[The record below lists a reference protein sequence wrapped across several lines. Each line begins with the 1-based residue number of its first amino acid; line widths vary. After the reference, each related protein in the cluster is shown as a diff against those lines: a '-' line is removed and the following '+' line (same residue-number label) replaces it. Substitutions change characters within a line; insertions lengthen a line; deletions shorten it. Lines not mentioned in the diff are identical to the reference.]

1 MNSEI
6 ERGAPLKMT
15 DLGKLLGLDVQFAAE
30 AIYSGPGKFPELI
43 RVMYEG
49 LRGPISFHRDFW
61 AVR

>member
-6 ERGAPLKMT
+6 ERGTPLKMT
-15 DLGKLLGLDVQFAAE
+15 DLGKQLGLDVRFATD
-30 AIYSGPGKFPELI
+30 AIYVGPGKFPELI

-49 LRGPISFHRDFW
+49 LRGPISFHRNFW